1 MRVLVAG
8 AAGFIGS
15 HTILELLEAG
25 HEVYAIDN
33 FYNAVEDTDGK
44 AVSLK
49 RVTELIGKEIPFEKL
64 DLMNEEHLESLF
76 KKEKFDA
83 VIHLAALKAVAES
96 VREPLNYYTNNIV
109 GSLNLIRMCQKY
121 GVKRFVFSSSA
132 TVYGPPSSL
141 PIKEDST
148 TGQGITNPYGQTKYM
163 IEQILMDEARADPG
177 WKIILL
183 RYFNPVGAHPSGR
196 MGEDPRGIPNNLMP
210 FVSQVAIGKLK
221 ELTIYGDKFDTPDG
235 TGVRDYIHITDLA
248 KGHVAALKRF
258 DESNCEPVEVYNLG
272 TGKGYS
278 VREMISGLEKTS
290 GRKITTKMGVPRDGD
305 LPVVYC
311 DPKLA
316 KEKLGWEAK
325 LGLDE
330 MCRDLWNWQ
339 SQNPTGYS
347 ASVMMLRRLNPLV
360 SRSFRFSI
368 ASCRNLASDAS
379 DPDLNVQQREV
390 TLSLPSRRLDAVLRK
405 TSHISTSALEKLMN
419 NGGVRVNEEVEKK
432 KAYNVEAG
440 DEIEM
445 FLEAVEENADLARV
459 HRVEVV
465 DYQLATTNYQIL
477 CTVFKSIVVSNWR
490 RQ

>member
-44 AVSLK
+44 A
-49 RVTELIGKEIPFEKL
+49 
-64 DLMNEEHLESLF
+64 
-76 KKEKFDA
+76 EKFDA

-163 IEQILMDEARADPG
+163 IEQILMDEARADP
-177 WKIILL
+177 IILL

-278 VREMISGLEKTS
+278 
-290 GRKITTKMGVPRDGD
+290 ITTKMGVPRDGD

>member
-25 HEVYAIDN
+25 HQVYAIDN

-49 RVTELIGKEIPFEKL
+49 RVTELTGKEIPFDKL
-64 DLMNEEHLESLF
+64 DLMNEEQLESLF

-132 TVYGPPSSL
+132 TVYGPPASL
-141 PIKEDST
+141 PIKEDSI

-163 IEQILMDEARADPG
+163 IEQILMDEARADPD

-210 FVSQVAIGKLK
+210 FVAQVAIGKLQ
-221 ELTIYGDKFDTPDG
+221 ELTIYGDQFDTPDG

-258 DESNCEPVEVYNLG
+258 DESDCKSVEVYNLG

-278 VREMISGLEKTS
+278 VREMINGLEKAS
-290 GRKITTKMGVPRDGD
+290 GRKIAIKMGVPRDGD

-325 LGLDE
+325 LGLNE

-339 SQNPTGYS
+339 SQNPT
-347 ASVMMLRRLNPLV
+347 VMMLRRLNPLV
-360 SRSFRFSI
+360 SYSFRISI
-368 ASCRNLASDAS
+368 FNGRRLASNAS
-379 DPDLNVQQREV
+379 DPDLNVQQREL

-432 KAYNVEAG
+432 KSYNVEAG

-445 FLEAVEENADLARV
+445 FLETVEENSELARV
-459 HRVEVV
+459 HRVEIV
-465 DYQLATTNYQIL
+465 DYQLTSTNYQIL

-490 RQ
+490 HE